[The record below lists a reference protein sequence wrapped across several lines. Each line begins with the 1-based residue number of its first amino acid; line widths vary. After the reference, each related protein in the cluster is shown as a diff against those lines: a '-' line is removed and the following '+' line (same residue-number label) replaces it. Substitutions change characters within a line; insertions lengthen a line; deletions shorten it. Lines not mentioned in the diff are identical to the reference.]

1 MKEKSLSKLS
11 LLILSLVFLGSGITI
26 TIYNN
31 HYYSAF
37 HLLTSYIM
45 IGIGEIT
52 LLLNIIRRQKENKIR
67 DLILSIASLNVGI
80 FFLNNKENFLSLFPI
95 IFGFYMLINGLSK
108 IMTYLVFK
116 NRENTSYYQ
125 VLFSSLIDFIFSYI
139 MISEPSNHVELLTLI
154 LGLYLSL
161 FGITYFYDFLK
172 ECFPNKLGNKRRI
185 RITLPIIVAMII
197 PYEVLLSINKAL
209 SNWKTELKVDNKN
222 TSGKVDLEILIHVRN
237 DKVGLFGHIDL
248 CYKGIVY
255 SYGSYDF
262 ASRKLFQSVGNGTLY
277 EIKGKEKYIKYCNK
291 YSNKTI
297 FVFGLTLTDEQKKK
311 VESKIRTLK
320 NNTYR
325 WTKDKIQ
332 ESGKNDY
339 AMELVE
345 LTDAKFYKFYKSSYK
360 TYFIF
365 FTNCVKLVDDIIGV
379 TGSDLLKINGALTP
393 GTYYDYLEREFKRKN
408 SNVITKEIYTPK
420 KEI

>member
-67 DLILSIASLNVGI
+67 DLILSIVSLNVGI

-172 ECFPNKLGNKRRI
+172 ECFPNKFGNKRRI

-291 YSNKTI
+291 YSNKTV

-311 VESKIRTLK
+311 VEKKIRDIKK
-320 NNTYR
+320 NAYR
-325 WTKDKIQ
+325 WTKESIY
-332 ESGKNDY
+332 ESGLNSY

-393 GTYYDYLEREFKRKN
+393 GTYYDYLDKEFKRKN
-408 SNVITKEIYTPK
+408 SNVITKEIYTLK
-420 KEI
+420 DSK

>member
-1 MKEKSLSKLS
+1 MREKAISKIS
-11 LLILSLVFLGSGITI
+11 FLILSLVFLGSGITLI
-26 TIYNN
+26 LYNT
-31 HYYSAF
+31 HYISAF
-37 HLLTSYIM
+37 HLLTSYMM
-45 IGIGEIT
+45 IGLGEIT
-52 LLLNIIRRQKENKIR
+52 LLLNLIRRQKENKIR
-67 DLILSIASLNVGI
+67 DLVLSIMSLNVGI
-80 FFLNNKENFLSLFPI
+80 FFLNNKSNFLVLFPI

-108 IMTYLVFK
+108 ILTYLVFK
-116 NRENTSYYQ
+116 NRENTTYYK

-139 MISEPSNHVELLTLI
+139 MISRPSNNIDLLTII
-154 LGLYLSL
+154 LGIYLVL

-172 ECFPNKLGNKRRI
+172 ECFPNKLNSKRRI

-197 PYEVLLSINKAL
+197 PYEVLLSINKFL
-209 SNWKTELKVDNKN
+209 SNWKTELKVSNKD
-222 TSGKVDLEILIHVRN
+222 TSGNVDLEILIHVRN
-237 DKVGLFGHIDL
+237 DKVGMVGHIDL

-255 SYGSYDF
+255 SYGSYDES
-262 ASRKLFQSVGNGTLY
+262 SRKLCKSVGNGTLY

-291 YSNKTI
+291 YSNKTV

-311 VESKIRTLK
+311 VESKIRDIKK
-320 NNTYR
+320 NAYR
-325 WTKDKIQ
+325 WTKESIY
-332 ESGKNDY
+332 ESGLNSY

-393 GTYYDYLEREFKRKN
+393 GTYYDYLDKEFKRKN
-408 SNVITKEIYTPK
+408 SNVITKEIYTLK
-420 KEI
+420 DSK